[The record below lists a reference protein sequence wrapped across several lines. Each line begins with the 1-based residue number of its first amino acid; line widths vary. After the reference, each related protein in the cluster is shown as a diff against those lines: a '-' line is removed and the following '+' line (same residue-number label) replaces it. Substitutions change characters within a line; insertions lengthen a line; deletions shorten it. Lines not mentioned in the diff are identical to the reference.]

1 MNHHARND
9 ILLVFVAAAAF
20 VLFFIGCPWLV
31 AMGHT
36 GLCYVFFA
44 VLIVVL
50 LYARAGAAPRKR
62 SSE

>member
-1 MNHHARND
+1 MNNLGRNL
-9 ILLVFVAAAAF
+9 ILLVFVAASAF
-20 VLFFIGCPWLV
+20 ILFFIGCPWLV
-31 AMGHT
+31 AIGHP

-62 SSE
+62 SSQ